1 MNPSSQWPEGLSEE
15 PREAQNHVLDVE
27 FEDQFQWAN
36 DDAYLHFDP
45 GADNMQALVSD
56 QAQSMDPADDQSD
69 GEVPLAQGLTQTRR
83 IARDPQV
90 LHELILEQEQRVQK
104 KPRSKQGAGT
114 RKNSGK
120 NEELIADDAAFED
133 MLKAM
138 IIEDSALYLR
148 ILRYEVGS

>member
-45 GADNMQALVSD
+45 EADNRQTHKSD
-56 QAQSMDPADDQSD
+56 RAQSIGPADDGSD

-83 IARDPQV
+83 TSRDPQV
-90 LHELILEQEQRVQK
+90 PGELTLEQEQRVQK
-104 KPRSKQGAGT
+104 KPRSKQGPGT

-120 NEELIADDAAFED
+120 NEEPIVDDAAFEN

-138 IIEDSALYLR
+138 IFEDSVLYLR
-148 ILRYEVGS
+148 ILRFEVGN